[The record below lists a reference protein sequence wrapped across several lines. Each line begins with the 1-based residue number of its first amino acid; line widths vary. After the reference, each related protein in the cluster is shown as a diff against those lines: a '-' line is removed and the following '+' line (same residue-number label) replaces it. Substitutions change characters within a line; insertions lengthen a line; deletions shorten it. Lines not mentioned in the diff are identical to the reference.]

1 MYGTFVGQDLA
12 RTHPV
17 LVKTWV
23 DYVAKVAARAAARA
37 VARATVRAA
46 ARAPSV
52 GVANAA
58 ARHVMCVAEAVAHHV
73 ALLHLVPKRDV
84 LCSNDRGAHIG
95 FTWCFIHFLL
105 DRKCPA
111 SRGFSSLSMQIR

>member
-1 MYGTFVGQDLA
+1 MGRLCGESGGKGGREGCGEGDGKGGGEGAVGGCGL
-12 RTHPV
+12 
-17 LVKTWV
+17 
-23 DYVAKVAARAAARA
+23 
-37 VARATVRAA
+37 
-46 ARAPSV
+46 
-52 GVANAA
+52 ANAA
-58 ARHVMCVAEAVAHHV
+58 ARHVMCVAEAVARHV